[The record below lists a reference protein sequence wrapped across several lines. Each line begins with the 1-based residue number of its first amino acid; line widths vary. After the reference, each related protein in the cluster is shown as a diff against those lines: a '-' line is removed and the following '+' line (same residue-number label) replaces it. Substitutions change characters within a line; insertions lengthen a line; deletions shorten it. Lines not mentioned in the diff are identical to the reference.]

1 MAIRI
6 QLRRDTAANWTSVNP
21 VLANGEMGIETD
33 TLKAKV
39 GNGSTAWSS
48 RPYIN
53 VLPSELTELAQDA
66 VNSAIVAGTGLDK
79 TYDDAANTITI
90 DIDSTVATKTYAD
103 GVASSAQSAAI
114 SAAAI
119 DATTKANNAKS
130 GAEATA
136 ASALSS
142 HESDTTNIHGIA
154 DTSALATKTY
164 ADNAATTAVANVIGA
179 APESL
184 NTLTELASA
193 LGNDANYA
201 STITNV
207 IGLKAP
213 IANPTFTGTVGGI
226 TKGMVGLGNVDN
238 TTDANKPI
246 STETQTALDLKLNSS
261 TAASTYAP
269 LASPTFTGTVSLP
282 ANTITNAMISDDAI
296 DTAEIKNS
304 AVTSAKIAD
313 GTIVDGDINAA
324 AAIAQSKISGLTTD
338 LSLKAPLSGPT
349 FTGTVVLPS
358 TTSIGDVSSTEVG
371 YLNGVTSA
379 IQTQFTNTQTAY
391 QLYTDT
397 AINTVNNTLDS
408 DYVPVSLLGVADG
421 VATLDSNVLLPLS
434 FLDQTVVL
442 TTGTQT
448 LTNKTLTLPKINEN
462 VAVTTTATELNY
474 VKDVTSPIQT
484 QLGTKLNL
492 SGGTMTGALTLSG
505 APTSSLHAATKAYVD
520 GISAGLN
527 FHQPVVAATTSNLAT
542 IYNNGTDGFGATLT
556 ADTNRAITA
565 LDGVSVALN
574 SRILVKDQT
583 DAKQNG
589 IYTITT
595 VGSGSVP
602 YVLTRATDADNNPAG
617 ELATGDFT
625 FVTGGTANGSKG
637 FIVSTTGAI
646 TLGTTNINY
655 AQFNASEAIIAGTGI
670 AKSGATISIDTA
682 VTANLTS
689 AQTLT
694 NKTISGS
701 SNTLTNISNDSL
713 VNDSINLG
721 SATVVLGST
730 VTTLEGFSSIA
741 ATTFTGS
748 LSGNATTATSATTAT
763 TATTAT
769 SALTAVNGVVTTG
782 SYTDPAWLTITKSK
796 IGLPDV
802 ENTALSTWSGSTSI
816 ISLGTIG
823 TGTWAAD
830 TIPVNRGGTGATT
843 KEDAQQQLL
852 PTQGFQGGKFL
863 TTDGTAA
870 SWASVPAS
878 YLSPTIGSTSI
889 ASGQTVTTIAGL
901 TLSAPIFTGN
911 ITIPEPVQNN
921 NPATKLYVD
930 TVAATVSSNNSAL
943 EIIPLDDV
951 STLFNGAE
959 TRFAP
964 KVGGTKISITN
975 PLRLLISIN
984 GIIQMLGNQDNHWLS
999 PITSDG
1005 FFMDADGYIEFNE
1018 PVPAGST
1025 FDAKL
1030 VPGKTINTL
1039 EKSRYPFRAT
1049 DILLGA

>member
-33 TLKAKV
+33 TLKAKI
-39 GNGSTAWSS
+39 GNGSATWSS

-66 VNSAIVAGTGLDK
+66 VNSAIVAGVGLDK

-90 DIDSTVATKTYAD
+90 DIDSTVATKIYAD

-130 GAEATA
+130 GAESTA
-136 ASALSS
+136 AGALSS

-201 STITNV
+201 STITNTL
-207 IGLKAP
+207 GLKAP

-246 STETQTALDLKLNSS
+246 STATQTALDLKLNSS

-269 LASPTFTGTVSLP
+269 IASPTFTGTVGGITKSMVGL
-282 ANTITNAMISDDAI
+282 AN
-296 DTAEIKNS
+296 
-304 AVTSAKIAD
+304 
-313 GTIVDGDINAA
+313 VDN
-324 AAIAQSKISGLTTD
+324 TTD
-338 LSLKAPLSGPT
+338 ANKPVSTATQTALDLKANLAGPT

-358 TTSIGDVSSTEVG
+358 TTSIGNVTSTEIG
-371 YLNGVTSA
+371 YLDGVTSA
-379 IQTQFTNTQTAY
+379 IQTQFTNTETAY
-391 QLYTDT
+391 KLYTDT

-421 VATLDSNVLLPLS
+421 VATLDTNALLPLS
-434 FLDQTVVL
+434 FLDQTVVV
-442 TTGTQT
+442 TAGTQT
-448 LTNKTLTLPKINEN
+448 LTNKTLTSPKINED
-462 VAVTTTATELNY
+462 VVLTATATELNY
-474 VKDVTSPIQT
+474 VDGVTSPIQT

-505 APTSSLHAATKAYVD
+505 APTTGLHAATKQYVD
-520 GISAGLN
+520 DVVGNIN
-527 FHQPVVAATTSNLAT
+527 FHEPVKVAS
-542 IYNNGTDGFGATLT
+542 T
-556 ADTNRAITA
+556 AN
-565 LDGVSVALN
+565 VALTGN
-574 SRILVKDQT
+574 TNPLVIDTYTLLNQDRVLLKDQT
-583 DAKQNG
+583 DQKQNG
-589 IYTITT
+589 IYVYTLSTGT
-595 VGSGSVP
+595 F
-602 YVLTRATDADNNPAG
+602 TRALDSDNTPDG
-617 ELATGDFT
+617 ELKGGDFCL
-625 FVTGGTANGSKG
+625 VLNGGQSGYGYVCSN
-637 FIVSTTGAI
+637 TTAI
-646 TLGTTNINY
+646 TIGSTNITY
-655 AQFNASEAIIAGTGI
+655 VAYNAAKAVTAGTGLTEPTPGTL
-670 AKSGATISIDTA
+670 AIDTA
-682 VTANLTS
+682 TTVDRTT

-694 NKTISGS
+694 NKTISGA
-701 SNTLTNISNDSL
+701 SNTLTNIPNISL
-713 VNDSINLG
+713 VNDSITLG
-721 SATVVLGST
+721 SAVAVLGST
-730 VTTLEGFSSIA
+730 VSTLEGFTSIS
-741 ATTFTGS
+741 ATTFNGN
-748 LSGNATTATSATTAT
+748 LSGNATTATTAT
-763 TATTAT
+763 
-769 SALTAVNGVVTTG
+769 TAVNGVVTTG
-782 SYTDPAWLTITKSK
+782 SYTDPAWLTLTKNK
-796 IGLPDV
+796 VGLANV
-802 ENTALSTWSGSTSI
+802 ENTALSTWTGSTAI
-816 ISLGTIG
+816 TTLGTIG

-863 TTDGTAA
+863 TTNGTVA
-870 SWASVPAS
+870 SWASVPEGFLA
-878 YLSPTIGSTSI
+878 PTIGSTIVS
-889 ASGQTVTTIAGL
+889 SGATVTTIAGL